1 MKCTDVTIV
10 IPISLMADRLGG
22 LLEILDQVIA
32 EGAEVILIHDFQD
45 EATSIQLTE
54 ISNQRMN
61 SGALHL
67 IEGRYGGP
75 GLARNAG
82 LQVATRKYVVFW
94 DSDDLV
100 YVPNFIEFI
109 GEVLEEN
116 SDVGIAEFVSKKNET
131 YRRFHILGESFSD
144 AFRFLAIYPGLWR
157 YVFKRETIEGLKFI
171 ESRMGEDQVFIAQAL
186 KCAKT
191 ILLFHKPVYEYQ
203 VSGEGQLTSDPKNL
217 VYLISSLQE
226 ISKIHRLIVEPE
238 KRDFLT
244 LMYWKMYITLITK
257 NGSGISKVQILRE
270 LVSLRKANSRL
281 LVRFLLQF
289 TIFQNYKSLK

>member
-1 MKCTDVTIV
+1 MD
-10 IPISLMADRLGG
+10 
-22 LLEILDQVIA
+22 
-32 EGAEVILIHDFQD
+32 
-45 EATSIQLTE
+45 
-54 ISNQRMN
+54 
-61 SGALHL
+61 SGDLHL
-67 IEGRYGGP
+67 IEARYGGP

-82 LQVATRKYVVFW
+82 LRAATRKYVVFW

-100 YVPNFIEFI
+100 YVPNFIEFV
-109 GEVLEEN
+109 GEVLEAN
-116 SDVGIAEFVSKKNET
+116 SDVGIAEFVLKKNET
-131 YRRFHILGESFSD
+131 LRRFHISGESFSD

-157 YVFKRETIEGLKFI
+157 YVFKRETIEDLKFI

-186 KCAKT
+186 KSGKT

-217 VYLISSLQE
+217 VYIINSLQE
-226 ISKIHRLIVEPE
+226 ISKIHRLTVEPE

-244 LMYWKMYITLITK
+244 LMYWKMYLTLITK
-257 NGSGISKVQILRE
+257 NGSGISKVQLLRE
-270 LVSLRKANSRL
+270 LVALRKTNPRL

>member
-1 MKCTDVTIV
+1 MKLADVSI
-10 IPISLMADRLGG
+10 IMPISLMADRLGG
-22 LLEILDQVIA
+22 LTEILDQVIA
-32 EGAEVILIHDFQD
+32 EGVEAILVHDFQD
-45 EATSIQLTE
+45 EATSIQLTQ
-54 ISNQRMN
+54 ISNQRMD
-61 SGALHL
+61 SGDLHL
-67 IEGRYGGP
+67 IEARYGGP

-82 LQVATRKYVVFW
+82 LQAATRKYVVFW

-100 YVPNFIEFI
+100 YVPNFIEFV
-109 GEVLEEN
+109 GEVLEAN
-116 SDVGIAEFVSKKNET
+116 SDVGIAEFVLKKNET
-131 YRRFHILGESFSD
+131 LRRFHISGESFSD

-157 YVFKRETIEGLKFI
+157 YVFKRETIEDLKFI

-186 KCAKT
+186 KCAET

-217 VYLISSLQE
+217 VYIINSLQE
-226 ISKIHRLIVEPE
+226 ISKIHRLTVEPE

-244 LMYWKMYITLITK
+244 LMYWKMYLTLITK
-257 NGSGISKVQILRE
+257 NGSGISKVQLLRE
-270 LVSLRKANSRL
+270 LVALRKTNPRL

>member
-1 MKCTDVTIV
+1 MKCADVSII

-22 LLEILDQVIA
+22 LTEILDQVIA
-32 EGAEVILIHDFQD
+32 EGVEVILVHDFQD
-45 EATSIQLTE
+45 EATSTQLTE

-61 SGALHL
+61 LGDLHL
-67 IEGRYGGP
+67 IEARYGGP

-82 LQVATRKYVVFW
+82 LQAATRKYVVFW

-100 YVPNFIEFI
+100 YVPNFIEFV
-109 GEVLEEN
+109 GEVLEAN
-116 SDVGIAEFVSKKNET
+116 SDLGIAEFVLKKNET
-131 YRRFHILGESFSD
+131 LRRFHISGESFSD

-157 YVFKRETIEGLKFI
+157 YVFKRETIEDLKFI

-203 VSGEGQLTSDPKNL
+203 VLGEGQLTSDPKNL
-217 VYLISSLQE
+217 VYIIKSLQE
-226 ISKIHRLIVEPE
+226 ISKIHRLTVEPE

-244 LMYWKMYITLITK
+244 LMYWKMYLTLITK
-257 NGSGISKVQILRE
+257 TGSGISKVQLLRE
-270 LVSLRKANSRL
+270 LVALRKANSRL

-289 TIFQNYKSLK
+289 TIFQNYKNLK

>member
-1 MKCTDVTIV
+1 MKRADVTII
-10 IPISLMADRLGG
+10 IPISLMADRLGS
-22 LLEILDQVIA
+22 LTETLDQVIA
-32 EGAEVILIHDFQD
+32 EGLEVILVHDFQD

-54 ISNQRMN
+54 FSNQRMN
-61 SGALHL
+61 SGDLHL

-82 LQVATRKYVVFW
+82 LQAATRKYVVFW

-100 YVPNFIEFI
+100 YVPNFIEFV

-131 YRRFHILGESFSD
+131 YRRFHISGETFSE

-157 YVFKRETIEGLKFI
+157 YVFKRETIKYLKFI

-217 VYLISSLQE
+217 VYIIKSLQE
-226 ISKIHRLIVEPE
+226 ISKIHRLTVEPE

-244 LMYWKMYITLITK
+244 LMYWKMFLTLITK
-257 NGSGISKVQILRE
+257 NGSGVSKVQLWRE
-270 LVSLRKANSRL
+270 LVALRKANSRL